1 MKTVSGIPAFPVFH
15 RVPERARTKSPHSAA
30 SVFHFTLIELLVVIA
45 IIAILAGMLL
55 PALNKARETARSGKC
70 TNNLKQLG
78 LAGAMYGNDYKVL
91 PGAYYQKNAATAITH
106 WKLMQEQNYL
116 QPSNLFTCPAWKPM
130 SYDVDNEYA
139 DYYTYGVVSYEWWS
153 NPFYTVRPDNPII
166 PENQRR
172 SPAAYLIYVDSISRV
187 DFQQNVLVY
196 AYPNGGMTN
205 NLTRHTHSGRANGA
219 FLDGHAAGNSPAELK
234 DKYGFEQ
241 TFGGQEGL

>member
-196 AYPNGGMTN
+196 AYPNGGTPMPGGPTARSS
-205 NLTRHTHSGRANGA
+205 TGTP
-219 FLDGHAAGNSPAELK
+219 PATPLPS
-234 DKYGFEQ
+234 
-241 TFGGQEGL
+241 